1 MLTKKTI
8 LNCIHEN
15 EVQSLCD
22 FRPYK
27 EPQTHS
33 CTVSSSEEDHVFS
46 PFQRAET
53 QYNFQSMLIQED
65 DEVQVVRGQ
74 YKGQLIG
81 KVVQVSRKNYVTYI
95 EWVQLG
101 KANGT
106 TVRVDIYPSK
116 VCTTRIKLDKD
127 HKKKRS

>member
-1 MLTKKTI
+1 
-8 LNCIHEN
+8 
-15 EVQSLCD
+15 
-22 FRPYK
+22 
-27 EPQTHS
+27 
-33 CTVSSSEEDHVFS
+33 
-46 PFQRAET
+46 
-53 QYNFQSMLIQED
+53 MLIQED

-95 EWVQLG
+95 ERVQLG

-106 TVRVDIYPSK
+106 IVRVDIHPSK

-127 HKKKRS
+127 HKKKIMKRKVKSWLVGMKKGKHRKKWLRRCKSRGGSDSFH